1 MIIPIRC
8 FSCNKLIADKYLY
21 YINNKDKDKN
31 KDNNIEEDL
40 LNKLGCNRYCCR
52 RHFISTI
59 DMMDII

>member
-8 FSCNKLIADKYLY
+8 FSCNKILADKYNY
-21 YINNKDKDKN
+21 YINEIQKN
-31 KDNNIEEDL
+31 KDNDEKIEENL

>member
-8 FSCNKLIADKYLY
+8 FSCNKILADKYNY
-21 YINNKDKDKN
+21 YINEIQKN
-31 KDNNIEEDL
+31 KDNDEKIEEKL

>member
-8 FSCNKLIADKYLY
+8 FSCNKILADKYNY
-21 YINNKDKDKN
+21 YINEIQKN
-31 KDNNIEEDL
+31 KDNDQKIEENL

>member
-8 FSCNKLIADKYLY
+8 FSCNKILADKYNY
-21 YINNKDKDKN
+21 YINEIQKN
-31 KDNNIEEDL
+31 KDNDDKIEENL